1 MGVGV
6 VLTGKS
12 STAPTLSKEDQASLE
27 LWRKVNVVKRAIEN
41 PKSPDAMK
49 AVTDLGHDTRYYGM
63 VRGWLT
69 QQLVGDQSIADASGD
84 TTPPAVSTRIAFLKK
99 AIRAIG
105 LE

>member
-1 MGVGV
+1 
-6 VLTGKS
+6 
-12 STAPTLSKEDQASLE
+12 
-27 LWRKVNVVKRAIEN
+27 
-41 PKSPDAMK
+41 
-49 AVTDLGHDTRYYGM
+49 M

-84 TTPPAVSTRIAFLKK
+84 TTPPAVSARIAFLKK